1 MQQYSRYLKNQV
13 RKFLMRTADEAIFN
27 SNIQSLVMRDK
38 QLEKSGNQIY
48 FTSVNSVEK
57 MALINRNSRPEE
69 KIIQ

>member
-1 MQQYSRYLKNQV
+1 
-13 RKFLMRTADEAIFN
+13 MRTADEAIFN